1 MCKGTIIAQHCVVK
15 CLNVKS
21 KMDIE
26 GEASTFAWEVKEG
39 LPARLRE
46 AFEMEC
52 KSLRGSTACLKICK
66 KLGTAGP

>member
-1 MCKGTIIAQHCVVK
+1 MCKGTIIAQRRVVK

-52 KSLRGSTACLKICK
+52 KSL
-66 KLGTAGP
+66 